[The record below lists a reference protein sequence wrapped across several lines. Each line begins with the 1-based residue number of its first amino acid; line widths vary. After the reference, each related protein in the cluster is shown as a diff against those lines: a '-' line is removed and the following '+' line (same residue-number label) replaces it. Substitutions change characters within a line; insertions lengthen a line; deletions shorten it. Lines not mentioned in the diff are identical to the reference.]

1 MKKTIEKKSKHVSK
15 MNTELLQVPR
25 ASALRT
31 TTGSSTSMPKSSSLS
46 SFNADSSASTST
58 DDEDSDERLYGSM
71 MMLVAEPIS
80 ADATHQHV
88 EEALNFLTSIS
99 LTGASDANAPRDA
112 SRFVAVSAAD
122 FLCNISLTGPMNLPV
137 VRHHAPHHSSRRR
150 SKQQQQPSARRHHNS
165 HHHPSP
171 LSHHHVRVRQV
182 SAATVDS
189 MPSIRVDSI
198 DQLVELIDADA
209 FEPALTV
216 RGAPHPLAQTA
227 FDDTL
232 VVEPPAVLDA
242 VPDVGGAT
250 AVATSVATV
259 TATAV
264 SPSSSGRTQRL
275 LADSAPISSP
285 AELVPDEPQAMA
297 MATAEA
303 MAAAYAAATAELEN
317 NIDLRKAADAL
328 PASSEADEFFRGGSA
343 RRVAVPRR
351 LATSLPADPVAGGE
365 PQKLPKRATGTGGG
379 VSLTP
384 AERIARYRAA
394 KVSGA
399 PAAAAAATAV
409 SSSPSSYG
417 SATPA
422 AMAST
427 PVPVAP
433 RPRAALRVM
442 SVARFQ
448 EQAKTRAAAPQR
460 IYLCAAA
467 NKGVGAPMML
477 SMCTYLP
484 FVHSRRRVA
493 ASGDGV
499 AAVVAPAVGGGADGA
514 RKKRATSGGQSFG
527 ALLQP
532 SWLRPPPLTCGGEDQ
547 AGVPALYSWSYLD
560 DPALATGK
568 HRVVMQLC
576 GMTSTVLP
584 YVRPKVLKAELD
596 TAFARRHAWLS
607 IKLTQLRKVKK
618 LMLHVMSMGDLEPS
632 TLALA
637 YVYLDK
643 LLVRKFCSSKQVLL
657 LAAGAALTLAIK
669 FNESIAMDK
678 SSYRK
683 LMSTLKHVMAVDVRE
698 VHAVELRAWV
708 ALDLHLF
715 VPSSEP
721 LQHLAAIR
729 VANVDENFIPVDD
742 DTRARKKQARLAALS
757 RPNTIFKVI

>member
-1 MKKTIEKKSKHVSK
+1 

-25 ASALRT
+25 SASSALRT
-31 TTGSSTSMPKSSSLS
+31 TTNSSTSMPKSSSLS

-58 DDEDSDERLYGSM
+58 DDEDSDERRYGSM

-80 ADATHQHV
+80 IDATHQHID
-88 EEALNFLTSIS
+88 EALNFLTNIS

-137 VRHHAPHHSSRRR
+137 VRRDVAHSSRRR
-150 SKQQQQPSARRHHNS
+150 SKHAPHSTASGRKHHHNGHNRNHGS
-165 HHHPSP
+165 NHHHQQHS
-171 LSHHHVRVRQV
+171 RVRQV
-182 SAATVDS
+182 SAATVES
-189 MPSIRVDSI
+189 VPSIRVDTI
-198 DQLVELIDADA
+198 DQLADLIDPDV
-209 FEPALTV
+209 FETV
-216 RGAPHPLAQTA
+216 RGAQHPLAQTA
-227 FDDTL
+227 FDDTI
-232 VVEPPAVLDA
+232 VVEPPTVVDA
-242 VPDVGGAT
+242 IPDVGASSSVVVVST
-250 AVATSVATV
+250 AAS
-259 TATAV
+259 V
-264 SPSSSGRTQRL
+264 SPSNTGRTHRS
-275 LADSAPISSP
+275 LADTAPVELPLDDTQSA
-285 AELVPDEPQAMA
+285 A
-297 MATAEA
+297 MATADA
-303 MAAAYAAATAELEN
+303 MAAAYVAATADQEN
-317 NIDLRKAADAL
+317 DIDLRKAADAL
-328 PASSEADEFFRGGSA
+328 PITSDADEFFRGGSA

-351 LATSLPADPVAGGE
+351 LATSLPADAVAGAAAASE
-365 PQKLPKRATGTGGG
+365 PQKLPKRAAGTGTG

-384 AERIARYRAA
+384 AERIAKYRAA
-394 KVSGA
+394 KA
-399 PAAAAAATAV
+399 PTAM
-409 SSSPSSYG
+409 SSSPSG

-422 AMAST
+422 AVAAST
-427 PVPVAP
+427 SVQIVPLAP
-433 RPRAALRVM
+433 RPRPTLRVV
-442 SVARFQ
+442 SLARFQ
-448 EQAKTRAAAPQR
+448 EQAKNRAAPQR
-460 IYLCAAA
+460 IYLCAASKSA
-467 NKGVGAPMML
+467 GPPMML

-493 ASGDGV
+493 AGD
-499 AAVVAPAVGGGADGA
+499 AATAPVVAPVVGADGA
-514 RKKRATSGGQSFG
+514 RKKRQVNGGQSFG

-532 SWLRPPPLTCGGEDQ
+532 SWLRPPALTCGGEDQ

-584 YVRPKVLKAELD
+584 YVRPKVLKSELD
-596 TAFARRHAWLS
+596 TAFARRHPWLS

-643 LLVRKFCSSKQVLL
+643 LLLRKFVSSKQALL
-657 LAAGAALTLAIK
+657 LAAGAALTLATK

-678 SSYRK
+678 TSYRK
-683 LMSTLKHVMAVDVRE
+683 LVSTIKHVMQVDVRE
-698 VHAVELRAWV
+698 VHAIELRAWV

-729 VANVDENFIPVDD
+729 VANVDEKFIPVDD
-742 DTRARKKQARLAALS
+742 THARKKQARLAALS
-757 RPNTIFKVI
+757 RPSTIFKVI